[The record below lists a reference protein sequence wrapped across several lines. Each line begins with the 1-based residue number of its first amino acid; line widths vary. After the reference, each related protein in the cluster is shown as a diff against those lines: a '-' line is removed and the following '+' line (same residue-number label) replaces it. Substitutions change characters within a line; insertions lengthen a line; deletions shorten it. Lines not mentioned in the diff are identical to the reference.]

1 MPLGFE
7 RINART
13 LQPNALIN
21 FIRPLPGPDEEH
33 SRDFLSRIA
42 AQCYPI
48 MKKNHTA
55 VMALAEH
62 EWNPEFA
69 GRNFNAGELIELVLR
84 GKSGQWLPFK
94 HVQLV
99 MMHELAHCK
108 EMNHSPSFWK
118 VRNAYC
124 EEVKVLWGREY
135 VGEGMWGRGRAID
148 GRFVEAQSVAE
159 GDLPEHVCSGT
170 YRRQGRGRK
179 RKRGGEKS
187 DKPKVT
193 YAERQQKRILK
204 KFGSGGKKLGDDE
217 DTRVKIEEGK
227 KQKAK
232 PRVAGSARGRDL
244 RAAAALARF
253 ETVKKEEVIKEE
265 ETDSETESDDDWH
278 VLDDETAATDR
289 SGKKITDAQ
298 GHGMVRVCGAE
309 DENDEDVK
317 REMEELKMMD
327 IPPPSVAKRRA
338 KKPAPIHDGTTTSES
353 DSNMGELTS
362 KPKPPASKGKPP
374 LTTNRSSGLALALA
388 TNSTRP
394 EKSTPRPP
402 STSHKPPPLEV
413 PPTRSPKPAPPPP
426 DSSTCPICS
435 FENADHDT
443 LCMVCS
449 NVLKPSIMRNTW
461 KCKSTTCNGSAFINH
476 GDSGRCA
483 VCGEPKH

>member
-1 MPLGFE
+1 
-7 RINART
+7 
-13 LQPNALIN
+13 
-21 FIRPLPGPDEEH
+21 
-33 SRDFLSRIA
+33 
-42 AQCYPI
+42 
-48 MKKNHTA
+48 MKANHTA

-108 EMNHSPSFWK
+108 QMNHSRDFWK
-118 VRNAYC
+118 VRNQYC
-124 EEVKVLWGREY
+124 DEVKVLWDKQY
-135 VGEGMWGRGRAID
+135 TGEGLWGRGRAID
-148 GRFVEAQSVAE
+148 GRFVEGQTVVE

-179 RKRGGEKS
+179 RKRGGEKQ

-204 KFGSGGKKLGDDE
+204 KFGTGGTKLGDDE
-217 DTRVKIEEGK
+217 DTRVKLEEGK

-265 ETDSETESDDDWH
+265 DEETESDSGSDYDWP
-278 VLDDETAATDR
+278 LDDNETAVDQA
-289 SGKKITDAQ
+289 GKKITDSK

-317 REMEELKMMD
+317 REMEDLRMTD
-327 IPPPSVAKRRA
+327 IPQASSITKKQP
-338 KKPAPIHDGTTTSES
+338 KKPAPKPTYDGSTTEN
-353 DSNMGELTS
+353 DSNIEELTTKPIPPAPAKKPPLASS
-362 KPKPPASKGKPP
+362 KSAKPAPKSVPKQQPLKASKPPASPPISNPP
-374 LTTNRSSGLALALA
+374 LSDPSSHQS
-388 TNSTRP
+388 NP
-394 EKSTPRPP
+394 
-402 STSHKPPPLEV
+402 
-413 PPTRSPKPAPPPP
+413 
-426 DSSTCPICS
+426 STCPCCS
-435 FENADHDT
+435 FENSSTDL
-443 LCMVCS
+443 LCVVCS
-449 NVLKPSIMRNTW
+449 NVLRPNIMSNTW
-461 KCKSTTCNGSAFINH
+461 KCRSEACEGSLFINH

-483 VCGEPKH
+483 VCGSVKM

>member
-84 GKSGQWLPFK
+84 GKSGQWLPFR

-124 EEVKVLWGREY
+124 EEVKGLWDKGY

-148 GRFVEAQSVAE
+148 GRFVEAQTVMD

-187 DKPKVT
+187 EKPKVT

-204 KFGSGGKKLGDDE
+204 KFGAGGKKLGDDE
-217 DTRVKIEEGK
+217 DTRVKLEEGK

-253 ETVKKEEVIKEE
+253 ETVKKEEAIKEE
-265 ETDSETESDDDWH
+265 DSDSETESDDDWH
-278 VLDDETAATDR
+278 ALDDDTTATDR
-289 SGKKITDAQ
+289 NGKKITDSQ

-309 DENDEDVK
+309 DENDADVK
-317 REMEELKMMD
+317 REMEELRMMD
-327 IPPPSVAKRRA
+327 IPTASVVAGQAR
-338 KKPAPIHDGTTTSES
+338 KPAPELTYDGSTTES
-353 DSNMGELTS
+353 DADVEQLMTESLPRGSVGKQPVQDNRLSTS
-362 KPKPPASKGKPP
+362 ATKSTGSQISTSRSLSISQQPPAVRKPP
-374 LTTNRSSGLALALA
+374 T
-388 TNSTRP
+388 
-394 EKSTPRPP
+394 
-402 STSHKPPPLEV
+402 
-413 PPTRSPKPAPPPP
+413 KPAKSQPTPT
-426 DSSTCPICS
+426 DSSTCPTCS
-435 FENADHDT
+435 FENGVSDM

-449 NVLKPSIMRNTW
+449 NVLKPNILGNTW
-461 KCKSTTCNGSAFINH
+461 KCKSAACKGSAFINH

-483 VCGEPKH
+483 VCSGPRE

>member
-7 RINART
+7 RINARS

-108 EMNHSPSFWK
+108 EMNHSSSFWK
-118 VRNAYC
+118 VRNAFC
-124 EEVKVLWGREY
+124 GEVKLLWDRGY
-135 VGEGMWGRGRAID
+135 VGEGMWGRGRAVD
-148 GRFVEAQSVAE
+148 GRFVEGKSVAE

-187 DKPKVT
+187 EKPKVT

-204 KFGSGGKKLGDDE
+204 NFGSGGMKLGDDE
-217 DTRVKIEEGK
+217 DTRVKLEEGK

-232 PRVAGSARGRDL
+232 PRVAGSVRGRDL

-278 VLDDETAATDR
+278 VLDDETAATDQ
-289 SGKKITDAQ
+289 SGKKITDSK
-298 GHGMVRVCGAE
+298 GHDMVRVCGAE

-317 REMEELKMMD
+317 REMEELRMTD
-327 IPPPSVAKRRA
+327 IPPASSVAKRPF
-338 KKPAPIHDGTTTSES
+338 KKPAPEPTYDGTTIES
-353 DSNMGELTS
+353 DSDVEELTN
-362 KPKPPASKGKPP
+362 KPIPPVSKGKSLLP
-374 LTTNRSSGLALALA
+374 TNKPSAPASE
-388 TNSTRP
+388 SIP
-394 EKSTPRPP
+394 SQKSTSKSISISR
-402 STSHKPPPLEV
+402 KPPEPQG
-413 PPTRSPKPAPPPP
+413 PQPKVSRPAPPPP
-426 DSSTCPICS
+426 DSSICPTCS
-435 FENADHDT
+435 FENADSDI

-449 NVLKPSIMRNTW
+449 NVLKPSIMSNTW
-461 KCKSTTCNGSAFINH
+461 KCKAASCEGSAFINH
-476 GDSGRCA
+476 GDSGRCS
-483 VCGEPKH
+483 VCGGPKA

>member
-48 MKKNHTA
+48 MKGNHTA

-108 EMNHSPSFWK
+108 EMNHSSSFWK

-124 EEVKVLWGREY
+124 EEVKVLWDRDY

-148 GRFVEAQSVAE
+148 GRFVEGQSVAQE
-159 GDLPEHVCSGT
+159 DLPEHVCSGT

-179 RKRGGEKS
+179 RKRRGEKLE
-187 DKPKVT
+187 KPKIS
-193 YAERQQKRILK
+193 YAERQQKRILN

-217 DTRVKIEEGK
+217 DARVKLEEGK

-265 ETDSETESDDDWH
+265 ETHSDTESDDDWH
-278 VLDDETAATDR
+278 ILDDDAAATDR
-289 SGKKITDAQ
+289 DGKKITDAQ

-317 REMEELKMMD
+317 REMEELRMTD
-327 IPPPSVAKRRA
+327 IPPAFVAKGSA
-338 KKPAPIHDGTTTSES
+338 KKPALELTYDSGTTTESES
-353 DSNMGELTS
+353 DAGELT
-362 KPKPPASKGKPP
+362 KAPKLPSSKGKGSLQAGKPSASASRSTESEAATSRPP
-374 LTTNRSSGLALALA
+374 PISQKPRTFGTPSPKASGLASA
-388 TNSTRP
+388 
-394 EKSTPRPP
+394 
-402 STSHKPPPLEV
+402 
-413 PPTRSPKPAPPPP
+413 PP
-426 DSSTCPICS
+426 DSPICLTCS
-435 FENADHDT
+435 FENADSDF
-443 LCMVCS
+443 LCMICS
-449 NVLKPSIMRNTW
+449 NVLKPNIMRNTW
-461 KCKSTTCNGSAFINH
+461 KCRSKKCEGSFFINH
-476 GDSGRCA
+476 DDSGRCA
-483 VCGEPKH
+483 VCGGPRE